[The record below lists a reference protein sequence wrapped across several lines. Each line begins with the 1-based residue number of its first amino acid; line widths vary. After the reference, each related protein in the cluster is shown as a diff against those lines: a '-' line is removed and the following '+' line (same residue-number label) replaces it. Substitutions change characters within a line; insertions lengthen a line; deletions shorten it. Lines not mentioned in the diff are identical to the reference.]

1 MAADNKKAIKRFRLV
16 ILLISFLGVCILGK
30 ALDTMLFRADYW
42 RQVSQR
48 FVSDSISVEAMRGN
62 ILSADGKVMVASL
75 PKYRLFM
82 DYIIIDKDPCPR
94 KGTVLARLDDSLQ
107 GRQHCR
113 RAASNIPRQVE
124 KMVPRPFSRRH
135 EA

>member
-75 PKYRLFM
+75 PK
-82 DYIIIDKDPCPR
+82 
-94 KGTVLARLDDSLQ
+94 
-107 GRQHCR
+107 
-113 RAASNIPRQVE
+113 
-124 KMVPRPFSRRH
+124 
-135 EA
+135 